1 MNGLMSMIGMQTEME
16 YQMSDFPFG
25 LPRIRFNVPKGDIP
39 SDKQKCQPK
48 AQYAFTIKGVNIMA
62 SSKKDAIK
70 KYNHRK
76 KVKRMNK
83 LEYIPGD
90 LVMVKESALQFA
102 KDKIFKVI
110 SSLSGGFLKVI
121 MLNDSSTT
129 YSISNNAIRPI
140 PLTPEILKKNGWE
153 KLYEKFFEKNVNNIR
168 LTIELS
174 ENIYVAINRIFIM
187 EIHYIHELQHLLF
200 GLGLKH
206 EMEV

>member
-1 MNGLMSMIGMQTEME
+1 MSYESRSRCKERQITPCGICPLMFKCPYDEDE
-16 YQMSDFPFG
+16 DK
-25 LPRIRFNVPKGDIP
+25 FNL
-39 SDKQKCQPK
+39 
-48 AQYAFTIKGVNIMA
+48 
-62 SSKKDAIK
+62 
-70 KYNHRK
+70 RK
-76 KVKRMNK
+76 KVKRMDNK

-110 SSLSGGFLKVI
+110 SSLSGGFLKVV

-200 GLGLKH
+200 GLGLNS